1 MLAVSVQ
8 QHLNDEAV
16 AGKSDT
22 ASRSGT
28 VNQDQSVSFLLF
40 QKINSQ
46 SAVTCFCETNNTKTP
61 NKQTNKQPEQK
72 MNSKPTSQ
80 KKKKNSARPFQ
91 HPING
96 HISNTHQ
103 PKKKKE
109 SKKEE
114 SKKARNGHLFPVWE
128 VHCDLW
134 CRHFHFHAAKISNR
148 APTNKRASKKSEAGS
163 GGMLRRG
170 SLRRNK
176 KKQVA
181 GQNAIEVLDET
192 PTSSPLGSASK
203 PSKLASNSKLKQ
215 NDNRS
220 PLSVVDQNVFEE
232 DLKRFH
238 EEKTW

>member
-1 MLAVSVQ
+1 
-8 QHLNDEAV
+8 
-16 AGKSDT
+16 
-22 ASRSGT
+22 
-28 VNQDQSVSFLLF
+28 
-40 QKINSQ
+40 
-46 SAVTCFCETNNTKTP
+46 
-61 NKQTNKQPEQK
+61 
-72 MNSKPTSQ
+72 
-80 KKKKNSARPFQ
+80 
-91 HPING
+91 
-96 HISNTHQ
+96 
-103 PKKKKE
+103 
-109 SKKEE
+109 
-114 SKKARNGHLFPVWE
+114 
-128 VHCDLW
+128 
-134 CRHFHFHAAKISNR
+134 
-148 APTNKRASKKSEAGS
+148 
-163 GGMLRRG
+163 MLRRG